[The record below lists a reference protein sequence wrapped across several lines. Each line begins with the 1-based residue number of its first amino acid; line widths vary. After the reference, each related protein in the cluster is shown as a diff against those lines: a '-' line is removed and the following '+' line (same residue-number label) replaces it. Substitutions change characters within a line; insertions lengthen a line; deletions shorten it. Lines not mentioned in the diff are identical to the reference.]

1 MIKRTLIAIA
11 LCCLIVMPTVTQAA
25 GLTIWGLTEQISS
38 VNGDNSL
45 TGRIGYDMSLSD
57 NGGLELFAGSIWRP
71 RETQDFPQVVVL
83 GAVQHMP
90 DLIDP
95 NSSVPFLP
103 ELFLNVISEDV
114 QIRPYIGGQF
124 SINLIDEDAG
134 TYGAIAGV
142 TLKLTP
148 EDKSELVFEASYDK
162 NFGDLAGVPDNQLK
176 GYMGFR
182 IPF

>member
-1 MIKRTLIAIA
+1 MKRAILTIIAVLA
-11 LCCLIVMPTVTQAA
+11 LCASVQAA
-25 GLTIWGLTEQISS
+25 GLTVWGITEQVSS

-45 TGRIGYDMSLSD
+45 TGRIGYDMSLTD

-83 GAVQHMP
+83 GAIQHMP

-95 NSSVPFLP
+95 NSSIPYLP
-103 ELFLNVISEDV
+103 ELFLTVISETV

>member
-1 MIKRTLIAIA
+1 MKKLLTILLMA
-11 LCCLIVMPTVTQAA
+11 LLMGSAVQAA
-25 GLTIWGLTEQISS
+25 GLTFWGITEQISS
-38 VNGDNSL
+38 VNEDNSL
-45 TGRIGYDMSLSD
+45 TARIGYDMSLTD
-57 NGGLELFAGSIWRP
+57 KGGLEIFTGSIWRP
-71 RETQDFPQVVVL
+71 REGEPQVLVF

-95 NSSVPFLP
+95 NSSIPYLP
-103 ELFLNVISEDV
+103 ELFLTVISEKV

-124 SINLIDEDAG
+124 SINLIDENAG
-134 TYGAIAGV
+134 TYGVIAGI
-142 TLKLTP
+142 TLQLTP
-148 EDKSELVFEASYDK
+148 EANSQLVFEASYDK

>member
-1 MIKRTLIAIA
+1 MKRVILSIILA
-11 LCCLIVMPTVTQAA
+11 LCLCSAVQAA

-38 VNGDNSL
+38 VDGDNSL
-45 TGRIGYDMSLSD
+45 SARIGYDLSLTD
-57 NGGLELFAGSIWRP
+57 KGGLELFAGSIWRP

-83 GAVQHMP
+83 GAIQHLP

-95 NSSVPFLP
+95 NSSIPWLP
-103 ELFLNVISEDV
+103 ELFLTVISEDV

-124 SINLIDEDAG
+124 SVNLVDEDSG
-134 TYGAIAGV
+134 TYGAIAGI

-148 EDKSELVFEASYDK
+148 EDKSELVFEASYDN
-162 NFGDLAGVPDNQLK
+162 NFGDLAGVPDNELK

>member
-1 MIKRTLIAIA
+1 MKRVILTIIA
-11 LCCLIVMPTVTQAA
+11 LLCLTASAQAA
-25 GLTIWGLTEQISS
+25 GLTIWGLTEQVSS

-45 TGRIGYDMSLSD
+45 TARVGYDLSLTD
-57 NGGLELFAGSIWRP
+57 KGGLELFAGSIWRP
-71 RETQDFPQVVVL
+71 KDSEPQVLVF
-83 GAVQHMP
+83 GAIQHMP

-95 NSSVPFLP
+95 NSPIPYLP
-103 ELFLNVISEDV
+103 ELFLTVISETV

-124 SINLIDEDAG
+124 SINLIDEDVG
-134 TYGAIAGV
+134 TYSAIAGI

-148 EDKSELVFEASYDK
+148 EANSELVFEVSYDK
-162 NFGDLAGVPDNQLK
+162 NFGDLGGVPDNQLT

>member
-1 MIKRTLIAIA
+1 MKKL
-11 LCCLIVMPTVTQAA
+11 LVLLIVVLGLLNTAQGA

-45 TGRIGYDMSLSD
+45 SARVGYDMCVSD
-57 NGGLELFAGSIWRP
+57 KGGLELFAGSIWRP

-83 GAVQHMP
+83 GAVQHLPNLLDPNGPIPYLP
-90 DLIDP
+90 DL
-95 NSSVPFLP
+95 FLT
-103 ELFLNVISEDV
+103 VISDEI
-114 QIRPYIGGQF
+114 QIRPYVGGQF

-134 TYGAIAGV
+134 TYGAIAGI

-148 EDKSELVFEASYDK
+148 EDRSELVFEASYDK
-162 NFGDLAGVPDNQLK
+162 NFGDLGGVPDNQLK

>member
-1 MIKRTLIAIA
+1 MIKRILIAIA
-11 LCCLIVMPTVTQAA
+11 LIALMAIQVQAA

-162 NFGDLAGVPDNQLK
+162 NFGDLTGVPDNQLK

>member
-1 MIKRTLIAIA
+1 MKRAILTIILA
-11 LCCLIVMPTVTQAA
+11 LCLTVSAQAA
-25 GLTIWGLTEQISS
+25 GLTIWGLTEQVSS

-45 TGRIGYDMSLSD
+45 TARVGYDLSLTD
-57 NGGLELFAGSIWRP
+57 KGGLELFAGSIWRP
-71 RETQDFPQVVVL
+71 REGEPQVLVF
-83 GAVQHMP
+83 GAIQHMP

-95 NSSVPFLP
+95 NSPIPYLP
-103 ELFLNVISEDV
+103 ELFLTVISETV

-142 TLKLTP
+142 TLKLSP
-148 EDKSELVFEASYDK
+148 DDKSELVFEASYDK
-162 NFGDLAGVPDNQLK
+162 NFGDLGGVPDNQLK

>member
-1 MIKRTLIAIA
+1 MKRAILTIILA
-11 LCCLIVMPTVTQAA
+11 LCLTGSVQAA
-25 GLTIWGLTEQISS
+25 GLTIWGLTEQVSS

-45 TGRIGYDMSLSD
+45 TARIGYDLSLTD
-57 NGGLELFAGSIWRP
+57 KGGLELFAGSIWRP
-71 RETQDFPQVVVL
+71 KDSEPQVLVF
-83 GAVQHMP
+83 GAIQHMP

-95 NSSVPFLP
+95 NSSIPYLP
-103 ELFLNVISEDV
+103 ELFLTVISETV

-134 TYGAIAGV
+134 TYGAIAGI

-148 EDKSELVFEASYDK
+148 EANSELVFEVSYDK
-162 NFGDLAGVPDNQLK
+162 NFGDLGGVPDNQLK

>member
-1 MIKRTLIAIA
+1 MIKRTLITIA
-11 LCCLIVMPTVTQAA
+11 LVCLIAMPVQGAGVT
-25 GLTIWGLTEQISS
+25 LWGLTEQVSS
-38 VNGDNSL
+38 VNDDNAI
-45 TGRIGYDMSLSD
+45 TGRIGYDLSLSD
-57 NGGLELFAGSIWRP
+57 QGGLEIFAGSIWRP
-71 RETQDFPQVVVL
+71 KESAPQVIVV

-95 NSSVPFLP
+95 NSSIPYLP
-103 ELFLNVISEDV
+103 ELFLTVISESV

-134 TYGAIAGV
+134 TYGAIAGI
-142 TLKLTP
+142 TLRLTP
-148 EDKSELVFEASYDK
+148 EANSEIVFEASYDK